1 MTPDDEHSLNVSM
14 RDYVDSRFRDQ
25 ERATILALET
35 VKVAMEKDDRKLSNL
50 LAVAALVVSMVTG
63 VATLVYTLA
72 TPHVR

>member
-1 MTPDDEHSLNVSM
+1 MTPEEDKALHVSM

-50 LAVAALVVSMVTG
+50 LAVVALVISLVTG
-63 VATLVYTLA
+63 VASLVYT
-72 TPHVR
+72 HVH